1 MRNIHVKI
9 TDFNHTSLLHY
20 LLAKEI
26 IVEFNCMDGFCGAC
40 HSQLVAGE
48 IAIIKDDLAY
58 KPSGEFLLCCAVPK
72 TDIEIAIY

>member
-1 MRNIHVKI
+1 MRHIPIKI
-9 TDFNHTSLLHY
+9 ADFNHTSLLHY
-20 LLAKEI
+20 LLDRNI

-40 HSQLVAGE
+40 HSKLIVGE
-48 IAIIKDDLAY
+48 ISIIKDDLAY

>member
-1 MRNIHVKI
+1 MRHIPIKI
-9 TDFNHTSLLHY
+9 ADFNHTSLLHY
-20 LLAKEI
+20 LLDRNI

-40 HSQLVAGE
+40 HSKLIAGE

-58 KPSGEFLLCCAVPK
+58 KPSGDFLLCCAVPK